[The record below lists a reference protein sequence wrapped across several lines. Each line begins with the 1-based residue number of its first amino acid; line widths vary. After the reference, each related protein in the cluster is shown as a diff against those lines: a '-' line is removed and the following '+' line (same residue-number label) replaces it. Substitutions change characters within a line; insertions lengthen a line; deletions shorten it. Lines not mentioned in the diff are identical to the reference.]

1 MAIFGKDKNDNVF
14 EDDIKSEFIS
24 SPLKMDLVD
33 DEDFYYLYVEIPGR
47 KIEDIKMKF
56 VGEQLSIRV
65 IEEADD
71 KNPTFGKGIIHEGR
85 FHDETISSIRFEN
98 QIDKKKV
105 EAKLKDGLLSVKIKK
120 VDPDEENEED
130 LINILT

>member
-1 MAIFGKDKNDNVF
+1 MAIFGKDKNDNVS

-56 VGEQLSIRV
+56 VGEQLSIKV

-71 KNPTFGKGIIHEGR
+71 KNPTFGKSIIHDGR
-85 FHDETISSIRFEN
+85 IHDETISLIRFEN

-130 LINILT
+130 LISILT

>member
-56 VGEQLSIRV
+56 VGEQLSIKV

-71 KNPTFGKGIIHEGR
+71 KNPTFGKSIIHDGR
-85 FHDETISSIRFEN
+85 IHDETFN
-98 QIDKKKV
+98 
-105 EAKLKDGLLSVKIKK
+105 
-120 VDPDEENEED
+120 
-130 LINILT
+130 

>member
-1 MAIFGKDKNDNVF
+1 VP
-14 EDDIKSEFIS
+14 EF
-24 SPLKMDLVD
+24 
-33 DEDFYYLYVEIPGR
+33 YRGR